1 MYSDPILREKWKTQ
15 KRLAKEANY
24 DIQKLIDNAKK
35 NVSELVKGLNFK
47 LKISNRKG
55 GYLS

>member
-1 MYSDPILREKWKTQ
+1 MYKDPILKEKWKTQ

-35 NVSELVKGLNFK
+35 NVSEMAKGLNIK

-55 GYLS
+55 CYIS